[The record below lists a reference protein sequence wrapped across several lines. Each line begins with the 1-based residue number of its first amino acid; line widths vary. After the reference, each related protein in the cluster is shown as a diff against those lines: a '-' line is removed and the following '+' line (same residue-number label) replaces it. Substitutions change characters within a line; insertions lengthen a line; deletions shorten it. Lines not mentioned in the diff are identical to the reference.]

1 MGEVRKQELST
12 FYKRTETE
20 IETEAGFAWGIEER
34 GCFEGVGGGGV
45 LCADLYTC
53 TRLQADRP
61 GIAANGFARYL

>member
-34 GCFEGVGGGGV
+34 GCFEGVGGAFFALTSTHV
-45 LCADLYTC
+45 LGYKQTG
-53 TRLQADRP
+53 Q
-61 GIAANGFARYL
+61 G